1 MDLTILIGL
10 HILGIIALL
19 YFKQKQT
26 QAAEAARNHPDDKV
40 IRSRYNLALAP
51 GQEKSIKIQKL
62 WLFPMRGI
70 MGIEVDHLKVSKFGI
85 KYDREW
91 AIYDKEKL
99 GCVGQAAE
107 VKLTQFRQRIEKDL
121 ATKQK
126 YLVISLLESCRDQ
139 APKDVPYELRIPIR
153 KNLTGDIVDT
163 GKVQGIA
170 EGEVYDRWFSKIIGR
185 EVILLRAAP
194 NFKKGLPLNLMKW
207 GKDEDLTRGF
217 VSKCVLHLV
226 NEASTRD
233 LEKRVLAQYPDEA
246 ERSRI
251 KVTSMAFRPNITIDT
266 QFAYEED
273 RMLEA
278 RVGNTMIRLVGYCNR
293 CKAVANNYETNDR
306 NPELEPNP
314 TINKYRKHPELGN
327 LFGTY
332 HQVDII
338 ESPEQFQRL
347 LPDYDVPRDR
357 KFDSVYGIVR
367 AGDEIKVRVSEQ
379 RIEFDPS

>member
-1 MDLTILIGL
+1 
-10 HILGIIALL
+10 
-19 YFKQKQT
+19 
-26 QAAEAARNHPDDKV
+26 
-40 IRSRYNLALAP
+40 
-51 GQEKSIKIQKL
+51 
-62 WLFPMRGI
+62 MRGI
-70 MGIEVDHLKVSKFGI
+70 MGIEVDHLKVSKYGI

-91 AIYDKEKL
+91 AIYDKAKL

-107 VKLTQFRQRIEKDL
+107 VKLTQFRQRIDKDL

-126 YLVISLLESCRDQ
+126 YLVITVLESCRDQ
-139 APKDVPYELRIPIR
+139 IPKDVPFELRIPIR

-170 EGEVYDRWFSKIIGR
+170 EGEVYDKWFSKILER

-194 NFKKGLPLNLMKW
+194 NFKKGLPMNIMKW
-207 GKDEDLTRGF
+207 GLDEDVTRGF

-233 LEKRVLAQYPDEA
+233 LTKRVLSYYPDEKDR
-246 ERSRI
+246 ERIR
-251 KVTSMAFRPNITIDT
+251 VTSMAFRPNITIDT
-266 QFAYEED
+266 PFAYEED

-306 NPELEPNP
+306 NPEYEPNP
-314 TINKYRKHPELGN
+314 TIEKYRKHELGN

-338 ESPEQFQRL
+338 SSNEQFSRL
-347 LPDYDVPRDR
+347 LPTYDIPRDR
-357 KFDSVYGIVR
+357 KFDTVYGIIR
-367 AGDEIKVRVSEQ
+367 AGDELKVRVQEQ
-379 RIEFDPS
+379 RIEFDPSQQKK